1 MLKRMQATPQ
11 FDRTALAKIALR
23 MACDVRN
30 DLDLE
35 DDEPLSAFDVCQKFG
50 ITVRF
55 TDINM
60 EGMYKK
66 GPPAKIFVSALRPL
80 PRRMF
85 NCAHEFAHHLFEH
98 GSTIDELAER
108 TSLKS
113 WQDPDE
119 FLADSFAS
127 HFLMP
132 TIGLRGAFNR
142 RGWQPQSASPTQLYA
157 IACDFGVGYLTL
169 ITHLHFGSREITKA
183 RFNELVKTSPKRIR
197 AALLGEPSDRP
208 LVIAGPS
215 SIAKSIDIELNTQLL
230 LPKDS
235 VYDTTQLR
243 LVKKIKNA
251 SLFEPTKVG
260 VTKVAAKGWASKIRV
275 SREAYVGLSKF
286 RYLEEC

>member
-1 MLKRMQATPQ
+1 MCLVENSNLIM
-11 FDRTALAKIALR
+11 
-23 MACDVRN
+23 
-30 DLDLE
+30 
-35 DDEPLSAFDVCQKFG
+35 
-50 ITVRF
+50 
-55 TDINM
+55 
-60 EGMYKK
+60 
-66 GPPAKIFVSALRPL
+66 
-80 PRRMF
+80 
-85 NCAHEFAHHLFEH
+85 
-98 GSTIDELAER
+98 
-108 TSLKS
+108 
-113 WQDPDE
+113 
-119 FLADSFAS
+119 
-127 HFLMP
+127 
-132 TIGLRGAFNR
+132 
-142 RGWQPQSASPTQLYA
+142 
-157 IACDFGVGYLTL
+157 LTL
-169 ITHLHFGSREITKA
+169 FFSFQWNLILQQESLFYFNA